1 MRRFL
6 FTLLLAAS
14 CCAWGADYFVYVG
27 TFTNQKSKGIY
38 AWRFHPESGALTSI
52 GLVAE
57 TPSPSFLAV
66 HPNGRF
72 LYAVNEIENYQG
84 GRSGSVTAFA
94 IDGAT
99 GRLRTLNTVSS
110 RGPGPCHL
118 ALDREGKCLLVAN
131 YAGGSVAS
139 FPVRG
144 DGTLAEATSFYQH
157 SGVVALPERQGGPH
171 AHSVLASPDNRFALV
186 ADLGLDEVLVYRLNA
201 AKALMEPNDP
211 PFAKVRAGA
220 GPRHLAFDPSGR
232 VVYLINEIGSTI
244 TSFAYD
250 AARGGLRELKTVST
264 LPGDFHGQ
272 NNTAE
277 IAVHP
282 SGRFVYGSNRGHDS
296 IAVFGADGSGGLTLV
311 EHVSTQGKIPRNFA
325 IDPTGR
331 YLFAANQN
339 SDSIVLFR
347 IDGASGKLTAAG
359 ITIEAPTPVCVA
371 FVAVR

>member
-1 MRRFL
+1 MRRL
-6 FTLLLAAS
+6 ALAALLALS
-14 CCAWGADYFVYVG
+14 CAWGADYFVYVG

-99 GRLRTLNTVSS
+99 GRLRALDTVSS

-131 YAGGSVAS
+131 YAGGSVAA

-157 SGVVALPERQGGPH
+157 SGAVALPERQGGPH

-339 SDSIVLFR
+339 SDSVVLFR
-347 IDGASGKLTAAG
+347 IDAASGKLTAAG

-371 FVAVR
+371 FVAVP